1 MKIII
6 SGKQKKNE
14 EVRSDRFTWEAGDVV
29 WEKKPSDKEEE
40 KEDEDTAAKKGKQ

>member
-29 WEKKPSDKEEE
+29 WEKPKKKVEKG